1 MLSHRSP
8 ANLAVVFGLREL
20 LACSCC
26 RGLSLDRHVDLDLLG
41 LGFLALRNGEGQD
54 AVFVLGLDGLGT
66 HGVREREAAAEAA
79 VGALDAQVVVFV
91 HLLLELALAANREDV
106 VLDADVEV
114 LGLHVGKV
122 GLDDEFLTGLIDVDR
137 RGPTR
142 QIGLTRAVKSF
153 VKEAIDLV
161 LKGRDAA
168 KGLETANC
176 GSHSDILH
184 SDIESIIKY
193 ERLTVKYYLLGRRS
207 HISIFIYRAY
217 WPVRVL
223 EKVATARGWPA
234 FDPAHGPV
242 LL

>member
-54 AVFVLGLDGLGT
+54 AVFVIGLDGLGV

-122 GLDDEFLTGLIDVDR
+122 GLDDQFLTGLIDVDR
-137 RGPTR
+137 RGPAR
-142 QIGLTRAVKSF
+142 QIGLTRRAVKGL
-153 VKEAIDLV
+153 VEEAIDLV
-161 LKGRDAA
+161 LKGIDAA

-184 SDIESIIKY
+184 GYTETIIKY
-193 ERLTVKYYLLGRRS
+193 ERNTVKYIL
-207 HISIFIYRAY
+207 RA
-217 WPVRVL
+217 
-223 EKVATARGWPA
+223 ASN
-234 FDPAHGPV
+234 
-242 LL
+242 